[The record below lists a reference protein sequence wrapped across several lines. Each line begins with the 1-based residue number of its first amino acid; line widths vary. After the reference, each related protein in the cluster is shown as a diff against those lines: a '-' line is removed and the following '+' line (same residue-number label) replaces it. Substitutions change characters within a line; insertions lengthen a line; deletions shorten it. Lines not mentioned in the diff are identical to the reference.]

1 MKIDKIKRMIEKCGI
16 PGRDLYDL
24 PTSGATFPDG
34 AHYRM
39 EISGI
44 HTLPEMEA
52 LVDEMNKR
60 NVPIHRVIALGQG
73 ANRLTERELRDFAQ
87 MGQDANI
94 EIIAIPTPRA
104 DFGIG
109 KHAQTEWGRYS
120 GVRVRG
126 SDNLL
131 YLVADI
137 QRCIDAGIKGFLLYG
152 EDALFLLNQMREN
165 GDLPRDTIFKV
176 SYTAGHSNAAGAKLL
191 ENLGADS
198 FNPVTD
204 LTLPMLAALRKAIK
218 IPLDIVTV
226 SYEALGNINRFWE
239 GPEIVRVSSPCYL
252 KQELTGPP
260 EAAREKVK
268 YCQIMQ
274 ELIDKL
280 HPELRLSEQGP
291 EDLRVPEP
299 LKT

>member
-1 MKIDKIKRMIEKCGI
+1 MDKLVRMIEKYGI
-16 PGRDLYDL
+16 PARDLYDI

-44 HTLPEMEA
+44 HTIAEMEA

-60 NVPIHRVIALGQG
+60 DIPVHRVIAFGQG
-73 ANRLTERELRDFAQ
+73 ANRLTEKELRDFAQ
-87 MGQDANI
+87 IGQDAGI
-94 EIIAIPTPRA
+94 EIIAIPSARA
-104 DFGIG
+104 DYDIG
-109 KHAQTEWGRYS
+109 KHAQTDWGRYS

-131 YLVADI
+131 YLVAGI
-137 QRCIDAGIKGFLLYG
+137 QRCIEAGIKGFLLYG

-165 GDLPRDTIFKV
+165 GDLPKDIIFKV
-176 SYTAGHSNAAGAKLL
+176 SYTAGHSNPAGAKLL

-204 LTLPMLAALRKAIK
+204 LTLPMLAALRKVIK
-218 IPLDIVTV
+218 MPLDIVTV

-268 YCQIMQ
+268 YCQIMR
-274 ELIDKL
+274 ELIERL
-280 HPELRLSEQGP
+280 HPELKLSKQRP

-299 LKT
+299 PKG